1 MVLYQHS
8 VFYLIDTRNPLAK
21 LPAGF
26 FLQSRRTAM
35 LVLSRRVDESIRI
48 GDAVVTIISVVGGV
62 VKVGIVAPPS
72 VNILRTELIKQ
83 DSSDESRGL

>member
-1 MVLYQHS
+1 
-8 VFYLIDTRNPLAK
+8 
-21 LPAGF
+21 
-26 FLQSRRTAM
+26 M

-72 VNILRTELIKQ
+72 VSILRTELIKQ

>member
-1 MVLYQHS
+1 MDFRNLSKQRAS
-8 VFYLIDTRNPLAK
+8 DIDK
-21 LPAGF
+21 PAGNF
-26 FLQSRRTAM
+26 ASGHFSAIKEDNAM

-72 VNILRTELIKQ
+72 VVILRTELEK
-83 DSSDESRGL
+83 S